1 MRDRDDYYAD
11 YDMPDAY
18 ERPLTRR
25 EKKQQKKLARQ
36 AEEIRIRQMAMEEK
50 RRAAAEKEAAKQA
63 RLQEKQDAKMFR
75 WEEKEARKQAK
86 RDAKQAKKEA
96 KLAKKGRGTYAPE
109 TGGHSPAV
117 SSPAGKPA
125 VKSGKGA
132 GKNPGK
138 KSGKQALASRR
149 KAKEKRLSAQKSIP
163 YREMGR
169 DGICRVQ
176 DKLYSKTIRFYD
188 INYQLA
194 QNEDKSAI
202 FENWC
207 DFLNYFDSTIYFQLS
222 FINHKTN
229 LTEFEKVIRIEP
241 QDDDFDD
248 VRMEYAQMLKDQLSK
263 GNNGLMRTKY
273 ITFAIE
279 ADNILEARPKLERI
293 EADILNNFKV
303 LGVRAYPLNGVERL
317 QILYETFNPQQAVP
331 FSFQYDQLLKTGLT
345 TKDFVAPTSF
355 EFKAGR
361 YFKMGETLGAVS
373 YLQIL
378 APELTDKMLA
388 EFLDM
393 DKNLVVNLHI
403 QSIDQMKA
411 IKLVKSKVT
420 DINRM
425 KIEEQKKAV
434 RSGYDMDIIPSD
446 LMTYGNEAKRL
457 LEDLQSRNERMFLV
471 TVLFLNTAKSRQ
483 ELDNVIF
490 QTSGIAQKYNCVL
503 RRLDYQQEPGLM
515 SSVPLGLNQ
524 VPVRRALTTTSTAIF
539 VPFTTQE
546 LFMEGESLYYGLN
559 ALSNNMIMVDRKKL
573 KNPNGLILGT
583 PGSGKSFSAKREICN
598 VFFVTKDDVIIC
610 DPEGEYYPLIHAL
623 GGQVIHI
630 APTSHDYINPMDI
643 NLDYSDDD
651 NPLGFKSDFILSLCE
666 LIMGSRNGIEAEEK
680 SVIDRCL
687 PIVYQKY
694 FENPVPENMPVL
706 GDLYT
711 TLRAQSEVQ
720 AQRIATAL
728 EIYVNGSL
736 KVFNHRTNV
745 QLDNRIVCF
754 DIKDL
759 GKQLKKLGMLIV
771 QDQVWNRVTLNRF
784 AHKSTRYYVD
794 EFHLLLK
801 EEQTAAYSVEIWKR
815 FRKWGGIPTG
825 ITQNIKDLLASREI
839 ENIFEN
845 SDFIYML
852 NQASGDR
859 QILAKQLN
867 ISPYQL
873 SYVTN
878 SGEGEGLLFYGNIII
893 PFKDRFDKNLKLY
906 AYMTTKPEEV
916 QKRKEEEEKAEAKAA
931 QEEEAVRAF
940 HRRTAEW
947 KTEELK
953 VEPFLGKQAG
963 EEPAQENATEPAA
976 LPAPEGAVQE
986 AATPVVTTQVLETTA
1001 KPRRER
1007 KPFVWTP
1014 GELEDEEYWLDA
1026 DLPEEPPDEEEPG
1039 KRFILPDDDDDET

>member
-1 MRDRDDYYAD
+1 MGRRKEIAVDKRRKRKYRRLSR
-11 YDMPDAY
+11 Y
-18 ERPLTRR
+18 EKKAKKAAKKKAAKEEKARKKAEKR
-25 EKKQQKKLARQ
+25 EKRKPAQRQKSASTERVVQRQ
-36 AEEIRIRQMAMEEK
+36 GKPYPGQAVRQKA
-50 RRAAAEKEAAKQA
+50 
-63 RLQEKQDAKMFR
+63 
-75 WEEKEARKQAK
+75 
-86 RDAKQAKKEA
+86 
-96 KLAKKGRGTYAPE
+96 
-109 TGGHSPAV
+109 AV
-117 SSPAGKPA
+117 SSM
-125 VKSGKGA
+125 SGSQRKT
-132 GKNPGK
+132 K
-138 KSGKQALASRR
+138 K
-149 KAKEKRLSAQKSIP
+149 KAEEKRLSAQKSIP
-163 YREMGR
+163 YREMAR

-176 DKLYSKTIRFYD
+176 DKYYSKTIRFYD

-194 QNEDKSAI
+194 QNEDKNAI

-207 DFLNYFDSTIYFQLS
+207 DFLNYFDSSIHFQLS
-222 FINHKTN
+222 FINHHSNMK
-229 LTEFEKVIRIEP
+229 EFESVIQIKPRH
-241 QDDDFDD
+241 DAFDD
-248 VRMEYAQMLKDQLSK
+248 VRMEYAQMLKNQLAK
-263 GNNGLMRTKY
+263 GNNGLVRTKY
-273 ITFAIE
+273 ITFGIE
-279 ADNILEARPKLERI
+279 AENIWEAKPKLERI
-293 EADILNNFKV
+293 ETDILNNFKV
-303 LGVRAYPLNGVERL
+303 LGVSAYPLDGRERL
-317 QILYETFNPQQAVP
+317 QIMYETFNPEEKVP
-331 FSFQYDQLLKTGLT
+331 FQFSFDQVLRSGMG
-345 TKDFVAPTSF
+345 TKDFIAPTSF
-355 EFKAGR
+355 LFKNGKD
-361 YFKMGETLGAVS
+361 FMMGNTLGAVS

-378 APELTDKMLA
+378 APELTDRMLA

-393 DKNLVVNLHI
+393 DRNLIVNLHI
-403 QSIDQMKA
+403 QSLDQMKA

-446 LMTYGNEAKRL
+446 LNTYGGEAKRL

-471 TVLFLNTAKSRQ
+471 TIVFLNTAKTKQ
-483 ELDNVIF
+483 ELDNAVF
-490 QTSGIAQKYNCVL
+490 QTAGIAQKYNCSL
-503 RRLDYQQEPGLM
+503 RRLDYMQEPGLM
-515 SSVPLGLNQ
+515 SSLPLGLNLI
-524 VPVRRALTTTSTAIF
+524 PIKRALTTTSTAIF

-583 PGSGKSFSAKREICN
+583 PGSGKSFSAKREITN
-598 VFFVTKDDVIIC
+598 AFFVTQDDIIIG
-610 DPEGEYYPLIHAL
+610 DPEGEYYPLVNAL

-630 APTSHDYINPMDI
+630 SPTSHDYINPMDI

-687 PIVYQKY
+687 PLVYQQY
-694 FENPVPENMPVL
+694 FEAPVPENMPVL
-706 GDLYT
+706 GDLYEC
-711 TLRAQSEVQ
+711 LRRQKEVQ

-745 QLDNRIVCF
+745 ELNNRIVCF

-771 QDQVWNRVTLNRF
+771 QDQVWNRVTVNRA
-784 AHKSTRYYVD
+784 AHKSTRYYID

-867 ISPYQL
+867 ISPHQL

-878 SGEGEGLLFYGNIII
+878 SGEGEGLIFYGSTII
-893 PFKDRFDKNLKLY
+893 PFKDKFDKSLRLY
-906 AYMTTKPEEV
+906 SLMTTKVSDLEE
-916 QKRKEEEEKAEAKAA
+916 
-931 QEEEAVRAF
+931 QEE
-940 HRRTAEW
+940 
-947 KTEELK
+947 
-953 VEPFLGKQAG
+953 
-963 EEPAQENATEPAA
+963 
-976 LPAPEGAVQE
+976 
-986 AATPVVTTQVLETTA
+986 
-1001 KPRRER
+1001 R
-1007 KPFVWTP
+1007 KKN
-1014 GELEDEEYWLDA
+1014 GSA
-1026 DLPEEPPDEEEPG
+1026 
-1039 KRFILPDDDDDET
+1039 

>member
-1 MRDRDDYYAD
+1 MG
-11 YDMPDAY
+11 
-18 ERPLTRR
+18 RR
-25 EKKQQKKLARQ
+25 EEIAVDKRRKRKYRRLSRYEKKAKKTAKKQAAREEKARKKAEKREKRKSAQRQKRASVERGVQRPGKLHPEHA
-36 AEEIRIRQMAMEEK
+36 IRQ
-50 RRAAAEKEAAKQA
+50 RAVGSTVNE
-63 RLQEKQDAKMFR
+63 
-75 WEEKEARKQAK
+75 
-86 RDAKQAKKEA
+86 AKKKA
-96 KLAKKGRGTYAPE
+96 DKKAE
-109 TGGHSPAV
+109 
-117 SSPAGKPA
+117 
-125 VKSGKGA
+125 
-132 GKNPGK
+132 
-138 KSGKQALASRR
+138 
-149 KAKEKRLSAQKSIP
+149 EKRLSAQKSIP
-163 YREMGR
+163 YREMAR

-176 DKLYSKTIRFYD
+176 DKYYSKTIRFYD

-194 QNEDKSAI
+194 QNEDKNAI

-207 DFLNYFDSTIYFQLS
+207 DFLNYFDSSIHFQLS
-222 FINHKTN
+222 FINHHSNMK
-229 LTEFEKVIRIEP
+229 EFESVIQIKPRH
-241 QDDDFDD
+241 DAFDD
-248 VRMEYAQMLKDQLSK
+248 VRMEYAQMLKNQLAK
-263 GNNGLMRTKY
+263 GNNGLVRTKY
-273 ITFAIE
+273 ITFGVE
-279 ADNILEARPKLERI
+279 AENIREAKPKLERI
-293 EADILNNFKV
+293 ETDILNNFKV
-303 LGVRAYPLNGVERL
+303 LGVSAYPLDGRERL
-317 QILYETFNPQQAVP
+317 QIMYETFNPEEKVP
-331 FSFQYDQLLKTGLT
+331 FQFSFDQVMRSGMG
-345 TKDFVAPTSF
+345 TKDFIAPTSF
-355 EFKAGR
+355 LFKNGKD
-361 YFKMGETLGAVS
+361 FMMGNTIGAVS

-378 APELTDKMLA
+378 APELTDRMLA

-393 DKNLVVNLHI
+393 DRNLIVNLHI
-403 QSIDQMKA
+403 QSLDQMKA

-446 LMTYGNEAKRL
+446 LNTYGGEAKRL

-471 TVLFLNTAKSRQ
+471 TIVFLNTAKTKQ
-483 ELDNVIF
+483 ELDNAVF
-490 QTSGIAQKYNCVL
+490 QTAGIAQKYNCSL
-503 RRLDYQQEPGLM
+503 RRLDYMQEPGLM
-515 SSVPLGLNQ
+515 SSLPLGLNLI
-524 VPVRRALTTTSTAIF
+524 PIKRALTTTSTAIF

-583 PGSGKSFSAKREICN
+583 PGSGKSFSAKREITN
-598 VFFVTKDDVIIC
+598 AFFVTQDDIIIG
-610 DPEGEYYPLIHAL
+610 DPEGEYYPLVNAL

-630 APTSHDYINPMDI
+630 SPTSHDYINPMDI

-687 PIVYQKY
+687 PLVYQKY
-694 FENPVPENMPVL
+694 FEAPVPENMPIL
-706 GDLYT
+706 GDLYDC
-711 TLRAQSEVQ
+711 LRQQKEVQ

-745 QLDNRIVCF
+745 ELNNRIVCF

-771 QDQVWNRVTLNRF
+771 QDQVWNRVTVNR
-784 AHKSTRYYVD
+784 AVHKSTRYYID

-852 NQASGDR
+852 NQAAGDR

-867 ISPYQL
+867 ISPHQL

-878 SGEGEGLLFYGNIII
+878 SGEGEGLIFYGSTII
-893 PFKDRFDKNLKLY
+893 PFKDKFDKSLRLY
-906 AYMTTKPEEV
+906 SLMTTKVSDLEQQERR
-916 QKRKEEEEKAEAKAA
+916 KR
-931 QEEEAVRAF
+931 
-940 HRRTAEW
+940 
-947 KTEELK
+947 TE
-953 VEPFLGKQAG
+953 
-963 EEPAQENATEPAA
+963 
-976 LPAPEGAVQE
+976 
-986 AATPVVTTQVLETTA
+986 
-1001 KPRRER
+1001 
-1007 KPFVWTP
+1007 
-1014 GELEDEEYWLDA
+1014 
-1026 DLPEEPPDEEEPG
+1026 
-1039 KRFILPDDDDDET
+1039 

>member
-1 MRDRDDYYAD
+1 MVDRMDKRK
-11 YDMPDAY
+11 PVK
-18 ERPLTRR
+18 LTRS
-25 EKKQQKKLARQ
+25 EKKAMRRTEKLAVKLEKEQER
-36 AEEIRIRQMAMEEK
+36 ADKIRRKKEAKRVAREEK
-50 RRAAAEKEAAKQA
+50 RRKKGNRKSELQRKDKKPAPNKKTEKKHFHSEQKSSTGKV
-63 RLQEKQDAKMFR
+63 RRTNVK
-75 WEEKEARKQAK
+75 RKQE
-86 RDAKQAKKEA
+86 R
-96 KLAKKGRGTYAPE
+96 
-109 TGGHSPAV
+109 
-117 SSPAGKPA
+117 
-125 VKSGKGA
+125 
-132 GKNPGK
+132 N
-138 KSGKQALASRR
+138 
-149 KAKEKRLSAQKSIP
+149 LSAQNSIP
-163 YREMGR
+163 YREMAK

-176 DKLYSKTIRFYD
+176 EKYYSKTIRFYD

-194 QNEDKSAI
+194 QNEDKNAI

-207 DFLNYFDSTIYFQLS
+207 DFLNYFDSTIHFQIS
-222 FINHKTN
+222 FINHHSNMK
-229 LTEFEKVIRIEP
+229 EFESVIQIQP
-241 QDDDFDD
+241 QNDAFDD
-248 VRMEYAQMLKDQLSK
+248 VRMEYAQMLRDQLAK
-263 GNNGLMRTKY
+263 GNNGLVRTKY
-273 ITFAIE
+273 ITFGIE
-279 ADNILEARPKLERI
+279 AENIREAKPKLERI

-303 LGVRAYPLNGVERL
+303 LGVSAYPLTGEERL
-317 QILYETFNPQQAVP
+317 QILYETFNPEEKVP
-331 FSFQYDQLLKTGLT
+331 FQFSYDRILRSGMG

-355 EFKAGR
+355 VFKDGKT
-361 YFKMGETLGAVS
+361 FQMGNTIGAAS

-393 DKNLVVNLHI
+393 NRNLIVNLHI

-411 IKLVKSKVT
+411 IKLVKNKVT

-434 RSGYDMDIIPSD
+434 RAGYDIDIIPSD
-446 LMTYGNEAKRL
+446 LNTYGGEAKRL

-471 TVLFLNTAKSRQ
+471 TVLFLNTGKTKQ
-483 ELDNVIF
+483 ELDNAIF
-490 QTSGIAQKYNCVL
+490 QTAGIAQKYNCSL
-503 RRLDYQQEPGLM
+503 RRLDYMQEQGLM
-515 SSVPLGLNQ
+515 SSVPLGINMI
-524 VPVRRALTTTSTAIF
+524 PIKRALTTTSTAIF

-546 LFMEGESLYYGLN
+546 LFMGGESLYYGLN

-583 PGSGKSFSAKREICN
+583 PGCFTGETKLLLPDGRKASFSELLAEKEEVFVNSFDFQKQELVKARGYDVRCTKEVTELVEVEMENGETVRCTPDHWFLTQSAGYVEACNLKVGAKLIPEHEVKAVRFLNLEEAVPVYDISVEGYQNFLLSCGVVVHNSGKSFAAKREIAN
-598 VFFVTKDDVIIC
+598 VFFATQDDIIIG
-610 DPEGEYYPLIHAL
+610 DPEGEYYPLVHAL

-630 APTSHDYINPMDI
+630 SPTSHDYINPMDI

-687 PIVYQKY
+687 PLVYQKY
-694 FENPVPENMPVL
+694 FENPIPENMPIL
-706 GDLYT
+706 GDLYDC
-711 TLRAQSEVQ
+711 LRKQEEVQ

-736 KVFNHRTNV
+736 NVFNHHTNV
-745 QLDNRIVCF
+745 ELNNRIVCF

-771 QDQVWNRVTLNRF
+771 QDQVWNRVTVNRV
-784 AHKSTRYYVD
+784 AHKSTRYYID

-852 NQASGDR
+852 NQAAGDR

-867 ISPYQL
+867 ISPHQL

-878 SGEGEGLLFYGNIII
+878 SGEGEGLIFYGNVII
-893 PFKDRFDKNLKLY
+893 PFKDRFNHNLRLY
-906 AYMTTKPEEV
+906 SLMTTRPSDL
-916 QKRKEEEEKAEAKAA
+916 EKHA
-931 QEEEAVRAF
+931 
-940 HRRTAEW
+940 
-947 KTEELK
+947 
-953 VEPFLGKQAG
+953 GK
-963 EEPAQENATEPAA
+963 
-976 LPAPEGAVQE
+976 GA
-986 AATPVVTTQVLETTA
+986 
-1001 KPRRER
+1001 
-1007 KPFVWTP
+1007 
-1014 GELEDEEYWLDA
+1014 
-1026 DLPEEPPDEEEPG
+1026 
-1039 KRFILPDDDDDET
+1039 

>member
-1 MRDRDDYYAD
+1 MG
-11 YDMPDAY
+11 
-18 ERPLTRR
+18 RR
-25 EKKQQKKLARQ
+25 EEIAVDKRRKRKYRRLSRYEKKAKKTAKKQAAREEKARRKAEKREKRKSAQSQKSASVERGAQRAGKLYPKHAARQ
-36 AEEIRIRQMAMEEK
+36 K
-50 RRAAAEKEAAKQA
+50 
-63 RLQEKQDAKMFR
+63 
-75 WEEKEARKQAK
+75 
-86 RDAKQAKKEA
+86 
-96 KLAKKGRGTYAPE
+96 
-109 TGGHSPAV
+109 AV
-117 SSPAGKPA
+117 SSN
-125 VKSGKGA
+125 VNGA
-132 GKNPGK
+132 K
-138 KSGKQALASRR
+138 K
-149 KAKEKRLSAQKSIP
+149 KADKKAEEKRLSAQKSIP
-163 YREMGR
+163 YREMAR

-176 DKLYSKTIRFYD
+176 DKYYSKTIRFYD

-194 QNEDKSAI
+194 QNEDKNAI

-207 DFLNYFDSTIYFQLS
+207 DFLNYFDSSIHFQLS
-222 FINHKTN
+222 FINHHSNMK
-229 LTEFEKVIRIEP
+229 EFESVIQIKPRH
-241 QDDDFDD
+241 DAFDD
-248 VRMEYAQMLKDQLSK
+248 VRMEYAQMLKNQLAK
-263 GNNGLMRTKY
+263 GNNGLVRTKY
-273 ITFAIE
+273 ITFGVE
-279 ADNILEARPKLERI
+279 AENIREAKPKLERI
-293 EADILNNFKV
+293 ETDILNNFKV
-303 LGVRAYPLNGVERL
+303 LGVSAYPLDGRERL
-317 QILYETFNPQQAVP
+317 QIMYETFNPEEKVP
-331 FSFQYDQLLKTGLT
+331 FQFSFDQVMRSGMG
-345 TKDFVAPTSF
+345 TKDFIAPTSF
-355 EFKAGR
+355 LFKNGKD
-361 YFKMGETLGAVS
+361 FMMGNTIGAVS

-378 APELTDKMLA
+378 APELTDRMLA

-393 DKNLVVNLHI
+393 DRNLIVNLHI
-403 QSIDQMKA
+403 QSLDQMKA

-446 LMTYGNEAKRL
+446 LNTYGGEAKRL

-471 TVLFLNTAKSRQ
+471 TIVFLNTAKTKQ
-483 ELDNVIF
+483 ELDNAVF
-490 QTSGIAQKYNCVL
+490 QTAGIAQKYNCSL
-503 RRLDYQQEPGLM
+503 RRLDYMQEPGLM
-515 SSVPLGLNQ
+515 SSLPLGLNLI
-524 VPVRRALTTTSTAIF
+524 PIKRALTTTSTAIF

-583 PGSGKSFSAKREICN
+583 PGSGKSFSAKREITN
-598 VFFVTKDDVIIC
+598 AFFVTQDDIIIG
-610 DPEGEYYPLIHAL
+610 DPEGEYYPLVNAL

-630 APTSHDYINPMDI
+630 SPTSHDYINPMDI

-687 PIVYQKY
+687 PLVYQKY
-694 FENPVPENMPVL
+694 FEAPVPENMPIL
-706 GDLYT
+706 GDLYDC
-711 TLRAQSEVQ
+711 LRQQKEVQ

-745 QLDNRIVCF
+745 ELNNRIVCF

-771 QDQVWNRVTLNRF
+771 QDQVWNRVTVNR
-784 AHKSTRYYVD
+784 AVHKSTRYYID

-852 NQASGDR
+852 NQAAGDR

-867 ISPYQL
+867 ISPHQL

-878 SGEGEGLLFYGNIII
+878 SGEGEGLIFYGSTII
-893 PFKDRFDKNLKLY
+893 PFKDKFDKSLRLY
-906 AYMTTKPEEV
+906 SLMTTKVSDLEQQERR
-916 QKRKEEEEKAEAKAA
+916 KR
-931 QEEEAVRAF
+931 
-940 HRRTAEW
+940 
-947 KTEELK
+947 TE
-953 VEPFLGKQAG
+953 
-963 EEPAQENATEPAA
+963 
-976 LPAPEGAVQE
+976 
-986 AATPVVTTQVLETTA
+986 
-1001 KPRRER
+1001 
-1007 KPFVWTP
+1007 
-1014 GELEDEEYWLDA
+1014 
-1026 DLPEEPPDEEEPG
+1026 
-1039 KRFILPDDDDDET
+1039 